1 MINIPHHTAK
11 INISKI
17 GFKTNL
23 THKSK
28 KTLNAVN
35 LHSRSNRQPS
45 IIRRGI
51 LPTDC
56 KPKKCHSKRLI
67 TVNEIIVKRFIATP
81 SFIHGAIPKPNKKIG
96 IRANT
101 N

>member
-28 KTLNAVN
+28 K
-35 LHSRSNRQPS
+35 
-45 IIRRGI
+45 
-51 LPTDC
+51 
-56 KPKKCHSKRLI
+56 
-67 TVNEIIVKRFIATP
+67 
-81 SFIHGAIPKPNKKIG
+81 
-96 IRANT
+96 NT
-101 N
+101 ECSQFTF